1 MRRLRRTK
9 ALRDLVRETEL
20 SPRHLVQPLFVVAG
34 EGVRE
39 PVESMPGIERFSISE
54 LVAEASE
61 LQAVGIEAR
70 DPVRDPGRRRTSRG
84 PPPTTTRAWSSSRF
98 ARSRRRIPS

>member
-34 EGVRE
+34 ESVRE
-39 PVESMPGIERFSISE
+39 PVESMPGIERFSINE

-61 LQAVGIEAR
+61 LPAVGIEAVILFGI
-70 DPVRDPGRRRTSRG
+70 PATRTRAARA
-84 PPPTTTRAWSSSRF
+84 PTTTRASCRW
-98 ARSRRRIPS
+98 RSGR